1 MPRPPF
7 KPREKKEFDQRV
19 LDIRRV
25 ARVVAGGRRFSF
37 RATVAIG
44 NRKGMIGLGTAKG
57 SDVAKAVDKAIHQA
71 RKRMVM
77 VPLQK
82 NGTIPHE
89 VYAKCGS
96 AELIMKPAREGRGL
110 IAGGPVRVL
119 SDLAGI
125 KNLTAKIISR
135 TPNKLNNAAAAL
147 KAFSMLKSP
156 ESKK

>member
-1 MPRPPF
+1 MTKKVARPSS
-7 KPREKKEFDQRV
+7 KPKEKKEYDQRV

-44 NRKGMIGLGTAKG
+44 NRKGTVGLGTAKG
-57 SDVAKAVDKAIHQA
+57 SDVTRAVEKAVHQA
-71 RKRMVM
+71 RKRMVI

-82 NGTIPHE
+82 NGTISHE
-89 VYAKCGS
+89 VYAKYGS
-96 AELIMKPAREGRGL
+96 AELIIKPAREGRGI

-119 SDLAGI
+119 ADLAGI
-125 KNLTAKIISR
+125 KNLTAKILSR

-147 KAFSMLKSP
+147 KAFSMLK
-156 ESKK
+156 

>member
-1 MPRPPF
+1 MARIST

-44 NRKGMIGLGTAKG
+44 NRKGTVGLGTAKG
-57 SDVAKAVDKAIHQA
+57 AHVAQAVEKAAHRA
-71 RKRMVM
+71 RKHTITI
-77 VPLQK
+77 PLQK
-82 NGTIPHE
+82 NGSIAHA
-89 VYAKCGS
+89 VRAKYGS
-96 AELIMKPAREGRGL
+96 AQLVIKPAREGRGI

-125 KNLTAKIISR
+125 KNLTAKITSR

-147 KAFSMLKSP
+147 KAFSMLRIS
-156 ESKK
+156 

>member
-1 MPRPPF
+1 MAKHF
-7 KPREKKEFDQRV
+7 QKVKEKKEFDQKV

-44 NRKGMIGLGTAKG
+44 NRRGMVGVGTAKG
-57 SDVAKAVDKAIHQA
+57 LDVTQAVEKAVHKA
-71 RKRMVM
+71 RKNVIM

-82 NGTIPHE
+82 NGSIPYE

-96 AELIMKPAREGRGL
+96 AAIVIKPARAGRGM
-110 IAGGPVRVL
+110 IAGGPVR
-119 SDLAGI
+119 SIASLAGI
-125 KNLTAKIISR
+125 QNITAKILSR

-147 KAFSMLKSP
+147 KALAQLKQ
-156 ESKK
+156 